1 MPEVREQAPH
11 AATLGI
17 QRRKVL
23 KWLRI
28 DKDVSRFRWLCMHAQ
43 HLRLQLRRTGDP
55 VSARG
60 VTITPATLRFFRE
73 LSRHNRKEWMDANR
87 ERYRSDVVQPLRAL
101 LAALT
106 PAALK
111 LHPGFDT
118 SGRTG
123 VNFSRINRDT
133 RFANDKTP
141 YRTQMYLTFPD
152 PAAADGG
159 TAQLYVGISA
169 ETVTAGFRAYAM
181 GSAKK
186 SQLTQ
191 MVQPR
196 VASHPEWLVRQK
208 KRLGRRYESY
218 WYSTEKGEWTKHAG
232 WPVDSTEWKRLKGW
246 VVRRKFPPGAAA
258 RPAFVAEISRLFRDV
273 YSLFMFVS
281 SPHWKS

>member
-1 MPEVREQAPH
+1 MSE
-11 AATLGI
+11 
-17 QRRKVL
+17 
-23 KWLRI
+23 
-28 DKDVSRFRWLCMHAQ
+28 
-43 HLRLQLRRTGDP
+43 
-55 VSARG
+55 RG
-60 VTITPATLRFFRE
+60 ATITPATLRFFRD
-73 LSRHNRKEWMDANR
+73 LSRHNHKEWMDANR

-101 LAALT
+101 LAALA

-152 PAAADGG
+152 PAAAEAA
-159 TAQLYVGISA
+159 TTQLYVGISA
-169 ETVTAGFRAYAM
+169 ESVTAGFRAYAM

-186 SQLTQ
+186 SRLTQ
-191 MVQPR
+191 VVPPR
-196 VASHPEWLVRQK
+196 VASHPQLLVRQK

-232 WPVDSTEWKRLKGW
+232 WPLEAAEWKKLKGW
-246 VVRRKFPPGAAA
+246 VVRRKFTPSAATRPP
-258 RPAFVAEISRLFRDV
+258 FVADISRLFHDV
-273 YSLFMFVS
+273 YPLFTFVS
-281 SPHWKS
+281 SPGLKS